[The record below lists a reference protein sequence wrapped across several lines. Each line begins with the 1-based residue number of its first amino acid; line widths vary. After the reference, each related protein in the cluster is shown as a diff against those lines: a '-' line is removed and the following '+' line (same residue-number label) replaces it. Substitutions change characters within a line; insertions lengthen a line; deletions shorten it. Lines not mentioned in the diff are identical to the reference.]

1 MRDVDD
7 IKQVTNKDE
16 LINILAVEYASNME
30 QIADEWCGT
39 DECFNDAA
47 QSARDVIYK
56 ANELTGVV
64 IDIEEH
70 CLERFLKRSDGE

>member
-1 MRDVDD
+1 MRDIDD
-7 IKQVTNKDE
+7 IKQVTDKDE
-16 LINILAVEYASNME
+16 FINILAIEYASNIE

-39 DECFNDAA
+39 DECFDDAA

-64 IDIEEH
+64 IDVEEY